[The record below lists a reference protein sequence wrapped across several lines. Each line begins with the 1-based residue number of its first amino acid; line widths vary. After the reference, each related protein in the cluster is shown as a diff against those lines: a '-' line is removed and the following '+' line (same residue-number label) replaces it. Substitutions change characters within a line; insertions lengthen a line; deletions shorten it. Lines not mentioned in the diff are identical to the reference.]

1 MRAFIAGATGYTGQQ
16 VVKQWAAQ
24 GHEAYAHVR
33 ASSSSAS
40 ASGDELKAL
49 GAKVL
54 VTLWEL
60 EAICAA
66 LEQAQPHVV
75 FFLIGTTKAR
85 MSALKAQGK
94 PPEEASYEAIDYGL
108 AALLLKACRQSAPTA
123 RFVYLSAMGVSAYA
137 PGEYMKVRWRF
148 EQELIASGQPFV
160 IARPGLITGPDRE
173 DDRPMERVSGA
184 ISGAL
189 VSGLARLGASKLA
202 RQYRPTDAAE
212 LARALVKAG
221 LEPEAQGLTLE
232 AADLKDDSPAWT
244 P

>member
-16 VVKQWAAQ
+16 VVRLWVEG
-24 GHEAYAHVR
+24 GHEAFAHVR
-33 ASSSSAS
+33 ASSSSES
-40 ASGDELKAL
+40 ASKAELEAQ
-49 GAKVL
+49 GAQVL
-54 VTLWEL
+54 VTKWEPD
-60 EAICAA
+60 AIKAA
-66 LEQAQPHVV
+66 LDEAQPEVV

-94 PPEEASYEAIDYGL
+94 APEMASYEAIDYGL
-108 AALLLKACRQSAPTA
+108 AAMLLKACQQSAPAA
-123 RFVYLSAMGVSAYA
+123 RFVYLSAMGVSAHA

-148 EQELIASGQPFV
+148 EQELRASGQPFV

-173 DDRPMERVSGA
+173 EERSMERVSGVV
-184 ISGAL
+184 SGAL
-189 VSGLARLGASKLA
+189 VSGLSLFGADKLA

-221 LEPEAQGLTLE
+221 LEPQAQGMTLE
-232 AADLKDDSPAWT
+232 AAALKDDSPAWT